1 MSKYILDTDHYPFV
15 TDGIMAIG
23 FYNGVSEPTTFYE
36 SLENIEELTADYINE
51 HYGDLQ
57 DDAYER
63 GHGIGY
69 KQGYE
74 DGKKEAES
82 SEAIEQAKADAFNK
96 GMLFKNEKIHD
107 AYQRGLDDA
116 WKCAKK
122 IVSDEEN
129 GGMGG
134 VELMHV
140 FNRICIDKILKDFT
154 AEEAIDKI
162 KVYEHEYKQ
171 DKYLMGDEVV
181 DENGIKGIVVSSEND
196 EDSSLYVLFNGC
208 RVPQNV
214 TQNFYKKTG
223 KHYDINKYLD
233 EMKGTGA
240 DDDTH

>member
-1 MSKYILDTDHYPFV
+1 MSKYIIDIPDNVKKIVCFHVGNANTVWTTSNDLDD
-15 TDGIMAIG
+15 
-23 FYNGVSEPTTFYE
+23 
-36 SLENIEELTADYINE
+36 LELLTADHINE
-51 HYGDLQ
+51 HYGQLQ
-57 DDAYER
+57 DDAYQK
-63 GHGIGY
+63 GF
-69 KQGYE
+69 E

-82 SEAIEQAKADAFNK
+82 NEAIEQAKADAFNK

-162 KVYEHEYKQ
+162 KAYEHEYKQ

-181 DENGIKGIVVSSEND
+181 DENGVKGIVVSSEND

-214 TQNFYKKTG
+214 TQKFYKKTG

-233 EMKGTGA
+233 EMKGNN
-240 DDDTH
+240 DK